1 MALYWD
7 SWGGGGILAS
17 DKNSGSGWMDE
28 GWWEQREGKITRFLG
43 KQGRHQV
50 DSELV
55 SVDKPMFRST
65 EDGRRHRAA
74 ETK

>member
-1 MALYWD
+1 
-7 SWGGGGILAS
+7 
-17 DKNSGSGWMDE
+17 MDE
-28 GWWEQREGKITRFLG
+28 GWWEQREGKITHFLG
-43 KQGRHQV
+43 KQERHQV

-55 SVDKPMFRST
+55 SVDKLMFCST